1 MAYTFEK
8 VLHNM
13 EIGNSLYD
21 EEGAKIIG
29 DIMTKAQSKG
39 TAVTHFLFWTVIY
52 SNVLNYYSRE
62 LLPPTSTIFSVTI

>member
-39 TAVTHFLFWTVIY
+39 TAVTHFLFWTVVSHLFKCI
-52 SNVLNYYSRE
+52 NHYSRE
-62 LLPPTSTIFSVTI
+62 L